1 MPPSK
6 PYRGRFAP
14 SPTGPLHFGS
24 LVAAVGSY
32 VRTRAQGGTW
42 LVRVEDID
50 PPREVA
56 GAAADILETLAAFGM
71 VADEPVVYQSARE
84 AAYRRA
90 FAALRERDLV
100 FPCWCSRQDLLGTD
114 GVHRGAC
121 VAPPDR
127 VRAPAWRLHVTDT
140 TIRFDDLLQ
149 GPQSQKLLQEVGD
162 FVIRRVEGWF
172 AYQLAVVVDD
182 ADAGV
187 TEVVRGCDLLDSTP
201 RQIRLQQL
209 LGLPTPAYLHL
220 PLALDA
226 HGAKLSKA
234 DHARP
239 VDRSDPIPA
248 LHAAL
253 AFLGIGCADGG
264 TPQAIL
270 EGAAARFE
278 IANLRPDSSRW
289 SGAEQKP

>member
-1 MPPSK
+1 MDT
-6 PYRGRFAP
+6 YRGRFAP

-24 LVAAVGSY
+24 LVAAVGSF
-32 VRTRAQGGTW
+32 VRARALGGAW

-71 VADEPVVYQSARE
+71 VADEPVIYQSTRE
-84 AAYRRA
+84 AAYRQA
-90 FAALRERDLV
+90 FTKLRERKLV
-100 FPCWCSRQDLLGTD
+100 FPCWCSRHDLLGTN
-114 GVHRGAC
+114 GIHRDAC

-127 VRAPAWRLHVTDT
+127 VRAPAWRLRITDT
-140 TIRFDDLLQ
+140 TISFDDWLQ
-149 GPQSQKLLQEVGD
+149 GAQSQRLAQEVGD

-201 RQIRLQQL
+201 RQIHLQQL

-220 PLALDA
+220 PLALDGQ
-226 HGAKLSKA
+226 GAKLSKA

-239 VDRSDPIPA
+239 VDRRDPVPA
-248 LHAAL
+248 LRAAL
-253 AFLGIGCADGG
+253 AFLGIGAQGE
-264 TPQAIL
+264 TPKALL
-270 EGAAARFE
+270 EDAAAGFE
-278 IANLRPDSSRW
+278 LAHLRAESSRW
-289 SGAEQKP
+289 HGADQKP